1 MDATQTINFFN
12 LLFARIPISHFSYLM
27 IFSNGYGTTY
37 PFIISDETQREL
49 MAKKAIELSK
59 EGFDVWHAVNPV
71 CIEPTSNKRGDET
84 TVSHQTAIVVDIDIY
99 SDAHKSDNLA
109 QSFEEAKSFLPFTPS
124 IIINSGYGLHAYY
137 IWAEPLAI
145 TDQNREE
152 IKRRNNLLIEVVR
165 QKANGKKIDGVGDL
179 PRILRTPG
187 TFNYKLGKENAPLCH
202 IVEQND
208 IRFSPAEIDEKLNT
222 LYVEKKSEPKAT
234 SNLDFVDDNPDLKRF
249 RIEHMLE
256 HINVVD
262 GEYEKWL
269 SVGMALK
276 NEGFE
281 CSLWEQWSRSQP
293 KFKEGECE
301 SKWNGFN
308 RPGYGIGTLF
318 QYATEGNYDEKE
330 TRQEWKEL
338 QHCKFNTDRLQSARK
353 SNNKTDAEPIG
364 VSDSTSPK
372 AKRQE
377 RADSMDDLMTTREVA
392 DFIGVSLSTV
402 KNWRSRKL
410 FGCYFFP
417 ADEKHGDTL
426 YYKRERV
433 EQLKAVYQ
441 FGILQNMY
449 KLAKRNPEA
458 TPPDDFQKS
467 DSSGDINGF
476 GEELSF
482 RHAGFY
488 KADEVADIFN
498 VDVRTVERWAKSGIL
513 KEDMLGH
520 NGDLYFGI
528 DNVLN
533 FTPPSKKDSLKAQ
546 LRENAKAQAD
556 FDGQKK
562 SALETLH
569 NIKTFDSKTVFA
581 DEVVTAGAFAFLFD
595 RQAYSNFKRELKL
608 YGDKHPTE
616 KAAVNDWVNV
626 VKGKAE
632 EISSRQSELKTR
644 HNQIQAQI
652 NSLSFITDN
661 DLEDSFVFPEGY
673 SVSAQNGIVKV
684 DGEKIITVCRRPIII
699 AGKTFSVEEKTYKVI
714 LSYMNSSGKWKTLPA
729 TSAAVIANKSKIIDL
744 AELGLPVTS
753 SNATHLVDFL
763 DAFNAQNEKIC
774 NMTYTVPRC
783 GWYRFNDTDF
793 FIDPRRECIMTDD
806 DKKVNV
812 RVDSQSQFA
821 NSLKQRGSIKVWKRA
836 YELAK
841 KSPVARIILAASIA
855 SILLKILGERNF
867 LLYIHAPT
875 RAGKTTALYLGA
887 SAIGNDKMIRSF
899 DATKNGLA
907 GAAADVNDYAFLVD
921 EKQVADNRLKEAFD
935 NLVYAL
941 ANGLGRTKLNKDS
954 TLRKLADWRTIVIMT
969 GETQLLADNVTGGA
983 NTRLLSIAAPKEILS
998 PDDCKTIRDIIKDH
1012 HGLAFPLVID
1022 KILELGKEKLC
1033 AIYEDIVE
1041 TFVKANPN
1049 LLNEYCRYMAVIV
1062 LADALLCT
1070 ALANDESKDTQ
1081 ENFALLLDDAKLC
1094 AKEIFKLIPTT
1105 TEISDTARE
1114 RDFVLGFIAQN
1125 QNRFIGGSVA
1135 LEKILTVCGQFTDEY
1150 IYITVAALKK
1160 ACDEEGFDYR
1170 KLATD
1175 LVAAGFFVPS
1185 NKVEKGYKT
1194 QQAFVQKKIGKANT
1208 RCYRIRTVDVQ

>member
-84 TVSHQTAIVVDIDIY
+84 TVSHQTAIVVDIDIC

-293 KFKEGECE
+293 EFKEGECE

-330 TRQEWKEL
+330 TQREFYQRQ
-338 QHCKFNTDRLQSARK
+338 S
-353 SNNKTDAEPIG
+353 
-364 VSDSTSPK
+364 
-372 AKRQE
+372 
-377 RADSMDDLMTTREVA
+377 
-392 DFIGVSLSTV
+392 
-402 KNWRSRKL
+402 
-410 FGCYFFP
+410 Y
-417 ADEKHGDTL
+417 
-426 YYKRERV
+426 
-433 EQLKAVYQ
+433 
-441 FGILQNMY
+441 
-449 KLAKRNPEA
+449 
-458 TPPDDFQKS
+458 
-467 DSSGDINGF
+467 
-476 GEELSF
+476 
-482 RHAGFY
+482 
-488 KADEVADIFN
+488 
-498 VDVRTVERWAKSGIL
+498 
-513 KEDMLGH
+513 
-520 NGDLYFGI
+520 
-528 DNVLN
+528 
-533 FTPPSKKDSLKAQ
+533 SKKNTPTTLDKLKAQ
-546 LRENAKAQAD
+546 LRENAKAQAN

-562 SALETLH
+562 AALETLH
-569 NIKTFDSKTVFA
+569 NIETFDSKTVFS
-581 DEVVTAGAFAFLFD
+581 DEVITAGAFAFLFD

-806 DKKVNV
+806 DKKVYV

-1135 LEKILTVCGQFTDEY
+1135 LEKILMVCGQFTDEY

>member
-1 MDATQTINFFN
+1 MKYDDYMNTEELAKFIGVSKQTVIKWRQKGWLMPDVIGHGKNRRSGVYYYSKEHVLQLASVFVKKNDGNRKATTKVTKTVTKTVTETTQNSNRTVTELQITDGNQNCIAEATKIFN
-12 LLFARIPISHFSYLM
+12 LLFGRVTTSHFSYLM

-84 TVSHQTAIVVDIDIY
+84 TVSHQTAIVVDIDIC

-293 KFKEGECE
+293 EFKEGECE

-330 TRQEWKEL
+330 TQREFYQRQ
-338 QHCKFNTDRLQSARK
+338 S
-353 SNNKTDAEPIG
+353 
-364 VSDSTSPK
+364 
-372 AKRQE
+372 
-377 RADSMDDLMTTREVA
+377 
-392 DFIGVSLSTV
+392 
-402 KNWRSRKL
+402 
-410 FGCYFFP
+410 Y
-417 ADEKHGDTL
+417 
-426 YYKRERV
+426 
-433 EQLKAVYQ
+433 
-441 FGILQNMY
+441 
-449 KLAKRNPEA
+449 
-458 TPPDDFQKS
+458 
-467 DSSGDINGF
+467 
-476 GEELSF
+476 
-482 RHAGFY
+482 
-488 KADEVADIFN
+488 
-498 VDVRTVERWAKSGIL
+498 
-513 KEDMLGH
+513 
-520 NGDLYFGI
+520 
-528 DNVLN
+528 
-533 FTPPSKKDSLKAQ
+533 SKKNTPTTLDKLKAQ
-546 LRENAKAQAD
+546 LRENAKAQAN

-562 SALETLH
+562 AALETLH
-569 NIKTFDSKTVFA
+569 NIETFDSKTVFS
-581 DEVVTAGAFAFLFD
+581 DEVITAGAFAFLFD

-729 TSAAVIANKSKIIDL
+729 TSATVIANKSKIIDL

-941 ANGLGRTKLNKDS
+941 ANGIGRTKLNKDS

>member
-1 MDATQTINFFN
+1 MHDDSNYMTTAETAAFLKVSQSTVKKWYKKGWLLPDVIGHDKRGRGRAFYYSRERILQLASVYQKNLSRHTSDTDIKQPPIQEVTNQADTDNSNRTVTTLQITDGNQNCIAEATKIFN
-12 LLFARIPISHFSYLM
+12 LLFGRVTTSHFSYLM

-84 TVSHQTAIVVDIDIY
+84 TVSHQTAIVVDIDIC

-293 KFKEGECE
+293 EFKEGECE

-330 TRQEWKEL
+330 TQREFYQRQ
-338 QHCKFNTDRLQSARK
+338 S
-353 SNNKTDAEPIG
+353 
-364 VSDSTSPK
+364 
-372 AKRQE
+372 
-377 RADSMDDLMTTREVA
+377 
-392 DFIGVSLSTV
+392 
-402 KNWRSRKL
+402 
-410 FGCYFFP
+410 Y
-417 ADEKHGDTL
+417 
-426 YYKRERV
+426 
-433 EQLKAVYQ
+433 
-441 FGILQNMY
+441 
-449 KLAKRNPEA
+449 
-458 TPPDDFQKS
+458 
-467 DSSGDINGF
+467 
-476 GEELSF
+476 
-482 RHAGFY
+482 
-488 KADEVADIFN
+488 
-498 VDVRTVERWAKSGIL
+498 
-513 KEDMLGH
+513 
-520 NGDLYFGI
+520 
-528 DNVLN
+528 
-533 FTPPSKKDSLKAQ
+533 SKKNTPTTLDKLKAQ
-546 LRENAKAQAD
+546 LRENAKAQAN

-562 SALETLH
+562 AALETLH
-569 NIKTFDSKTVFA
+569 NIKTFDSKTVFS
-581 DEVVTAGAFAFLFD
+581 DEVITAGAFAFLFD

-699 AGKTFSVEEKTYKVI
+699 TGKTFSVEEKTYKVI

-729 TSAAVIANKSKIIDL
+729 VSAAVIANKNKLIDL
-744 AELGLPVTS
+744 ADYGLPVTS
-753 SNATHLVDFL
+753 SNATALVDYF

-783 GWYRFNDTDF
+783 GWHRFNDTDF
-793 FIDPRRECIMTDD
+793 FIDPRRECITTDD

-1081 ENFALLLDDAKLC
+1081 DFALLLDDAKLC

-1170 KLATD
+1170 KLAAD

>member
-1 MDATQTINFFN
+1 MNITQTINFFN
-12 LLFARIPISHFSYLM
+12 LLFGKISVSHFSYLM

-37 PFIISDETQREL
+37 PFAISDEKQREY
-49 MAKKAIELSK
+49 MAHKAIELSNK
-59 EGFDVWHAVNPV
+59 GFDVWHAVNPV
-71 CIEPTSNKRGDET
+71 YIEPTGNKRGDET
-84 TVSHQTAIVVDIDIY
+84 TVSYQTAIVVDIDIC

-124 IIINSGYGLHAYY
+124 IIINSGFGLHAYY

-152 IKRRNNLLIEVVR
+152 IKRRNNLLIDIVR

-187 TFNYKLGKENAPLCH
+187 TFNYKLGKDNPPLCH

-208 IRFSPAEIDEKLNT
+208 VRFSPAEIDEKLNA
-222 LYVEKKSEPKAT
+222 LYVEKTSELKST
-234 SNLDFVDDNPDLKRF
+234 SNHGFDFVDDNPDLKRF
-249 RIEHMLE
+249 RIERMLD

-293 KFKEGECE
+293 EFKESECE
-301 SKWNGFN
+301 SKWQGFN
-308 RPGYGIGTLF
+308 RTGYGIGTLF

-330 TRQEWKEL
+330 TQREFYQRQ
-338 QHCKFNTDRLQSARK
+338 S
-353 SNNKTDAEPIG
+353 
-364 VSDSTSPK
+364 
-372 AKRQE
+372 
-377 RADSMDDLMTTREVA
+377 
-392 DFIGVSLSTV
+392 
-402 KNWRSRKL
+402 
-410 FGCYFFP
+410 Y
-417 ADEKHGDTL
+417 
-426 YYKRERV
+426 
-433 EQLKAVYQ
+433 
-441 FGILQNMY
+441 
-449 KLAKRNPEA
+449 
-458 TPPDDFQKS
+458 
-467 DSSGDINGF
+467 
-476 GEELSF
+476 
-482 RHAGFY
+482 
-488 KADEVADIFN
+488 
-498 VDVRTVERWAKSGIL
+498 
-513 KEDMLGH
+513 
-520 NGDLYFGI
+520 
-528 DNVLN
+528 
-533 FTPPSKKDSLKAQ
+533 SKKNTSTTLDKLKAQ
-546 LRENAKAQAD
+546 LRENAKAQAN

-562 SALETLH
+562 AALKTLC
-569 NIKTFDSKTVFA
+569 NIETFDSKTVFS
-581 DEVVTAGAFAFLFD
+581 DEVITAGAFAYLFD

-616 KAAVNDWVNV
+616 KTAVNDWVAV
-626 VKGKAE
+626 VKDKAE

-652 NSLSFITDN
+652 NSLSFIAEN
-661 DLEDSFVFPEGY
+661 DLEDSFVFPEEY
-673 SVSAQNGIVKV
+673 SVSAQSGIVKV

-729 TSAAVIANKSKIIDL
+729 TSAAVIANKNKIIDL

-753 SNATHLVDFL
+753 SNATHLVDYL
-763 DAFNAQNEKIC
+763 DAFNATNENIC

-783 GWYRFNDTDF
+783 GWYNFDDKDCF
-793 FIDPRRECIMTDD
+793 VDPRRDCTTTDD
-806 DKKVNV
+806 DKKVSV
-812 RVDSQSQFA
+812 KVDSLSQFA
-821 NSLKQRGSIKVWKRA
+821 SSLKQRGSLKAWKRA
-836 YELAK
+836 HELAK
-841 KSPVARIILAASIA
+841 KSPVARTMLAASVA
-855 SILLKILGERNF
+855 PILLKVLGERNF
-867 LLYIHAPT
+867 LMYVHAPT

-887 SAIGNDKMIRSF
+887 SAVGNDTMIRSF

-907 GAAADVNDYAFLVD
+907 GAAADVNDFAFLVD

-954 TLRKLADWRTIVIMT
+954 TLRKLQDWRTIAIMT

-998 PDDCKTIRDIIKDH
+998 PEDCKTIRAIIKDN

-1033 AIYEDIVE
+1033 TIYEDIVE

-1062 LADALLCT
+1062 LADALLCA
-1070 ALANDESKDTQ
+1070 ALADADNHDTQ
-1081 ENFALLLDDAKLC
+1081 ADLSLFLDDAKLC

-1105 TEISDTARE
+1105 SEISDTDRE
-1114 RDFVLGFIAQN
+1114 RDFVLSFIAQN
-1125 QNRFIGGSVA
+1125 QNRLIGGNVP
-1135 LEKILTVCGQFTDEY
+1135 LERILAVCGQFTDEY

-1170 KLATD
+1170 KLAAD

-1208 RCYRIRTVDVQ
+1208 RCYRIRTEDVQ

>member
-1 MDATQTINFFN
+1 MDMTEKEQQIHQAITFFN
-12 LLFARIPISHFSYLM
+12 LLFGKIKAEIFSYLM
-27 IFSNGYGTTY
+27 TFTEGYGVTY
-37 PFIISDETQREL
+37 SFAINDKTNRIN
-49 MAKKAIELSK
+49 MAKKAIELSAL
-59 EGFDVWHAVNPV
+59 GNNVWHAVNPV
-71 CIEPTSNKRGDET
+71 NVKPTGGKRGDEK
-84 TVSHQTAIVVDIDIY
+84 TVSFQTAVVIDIDIC

-109 QSFEEAKSFLPFTPS
+109 QSFDEAKSFLPFPPS

-137 IWAEPLAI
+137 IWEEPIAI
-145 TDQNREE
+145 TDANREK
-152 IKRRNNLLIEVVR
+152 IKRRNNLFIEVVR
-165 QKANGKKIDGVGDL
+165 QRAHGKKIDGVGDL
-179 PRILRTPG
+179 PRILRTPY
-187 TFNYKLGKENAPLCH
+187 TRNYKLGKENAPLCQ
-202 IVEQND
+202 IVEIND
-208 IRFSPAEIDEKLNT
+208 IRFLPDDMDERLNA
-222 LYVEKKSEPKAT
+222 LYVEKPSESKSTHSADFSF
-234 SNLDFVDDNPDLKRF
+234 SNDDSDLKRF
-249 RIEHMLE
+249 RIERMLD

-276 NEGFE
+276 NEGFD
-281 CSLWEQWSRSQP
+281 CSLWEQWSRTQP
-293 KFKEGECE
+293 DFKEGECE
-301 SKWNGFN
+301 SKWSGFN
-308 RPGYGIGTLF
+308 RSGYGIGTLY
-318 QYATEGNYDEKE
+318 QYAIEGSYDEKE
-330 TRQEWKEL
+330 TQREFFQ
-338 QHCKFNTDRLQSARK
+338 LQSNPSSK
-353 SNNKTDAEPIG
+353 QNS
-364 VSDSTSPK
+364 STTL
-372 AKRQE
+372 
-377 RADSMDDLMTTREVA
+377 D
-392 DFIGVSLSTV
+392 
-402 KNWRSRKL
+402 KL
-410 FGCYFFP
+410 
-417 ADEKHGDTL
+417 K
-426 YYKRERV
+426 V
-433 EQLKAVYQ
+433 
-441 FGILQNMY
+441 
-449 KLAKRNPEA
+449 
-458 TPPDDFQKS
+458 
-467 DSSGDINGF
+467 
-476 GEELSF
+476 
-482 RHAGFY
+482 
-488 KADEVADIFN
+488 
-498 VDVRTVERWAKSGIL
+498 
-513 KEDMLGH
+513 
-520 NGDLYFGI
+520 
-528 DNVLN
+528 
-533 FTPPSKKDSLKAQ
+533 Q
-546 LRENAKAQAD
+546 LRENAKAQTN
-556 FDGQKK
+556 FDAQKK
-562 SALETLH
+562 AALQLLCNLE
-569 NIKTFDSKTVFA
+569 TFDSKTVFS
-581 DEVVTAGAFAFLFD
+581 DEVLTAGAFAYLFD

-608 YGDKHPTE
+608 YGDNHKTE
-616 KAAVNDWVNV
+616 KATVNDWIAA
-626 VKGKAE
+626 VKDKAN
-632 EISSRQSELKTR
+632 EISSQQSEIKTR
-644 HNQIQAQI
+644 KNQIQAQI
-652 NSLSFITDN
+652 HSLSFIAEN
-661 DLEDSFVFPEGY
+661 EFENSFVFPEGY
-673 SVSAQNGIVKV
+673 SVSAQGGIVKV
-684 DGEKIITVCRRPIII
+684 DGEKIITVCRRPIVIT
-699 AGKTFSVEEKTYKVI
+699 GKTFSVEDKTYKVI

-729 TSAAVIANKSKIIDL
+729 TSAAIIANKNKIIDL

>member
-1 MDATQTINFFN
+1 MDITQTINFFN
-12 LLFARIPISHFSYLM
+12 LLFGRIPISHFSYLM

-49 MAKKAIELSK
+49 MAKKAIELSS
-59 EGFDVWHAVNPV
+59 EGFDVWHAVNSV
-71 CIEPTSNKRGDET
+71 SVKPTASKRGDET
-84 TVSHQTAIVVDIDIY
+84 TVSYQTAIVVDIDIC
-99 SDAHKSDNLA
+99 SDAHKSNNLA

-124 IIINSGYGLHAYY
+124 LIIHSGYGLHAYY
-137 IWAEPLAI
+137 IFNTPIEI
-145 TDQNREE
+145 TDSNREE
-152 IKRRNNLLIEVVR
+152 IKRRNNLLIEVIR
-165 QKANGKKIDGVGDL
+165 LKANGKKIDGVGDL

-208 IRFSPAEIDEKLNT
+208 IRFSPAEIDEKLNV
-222 LYVEKKSEPKAT
+222 LYVENTPETKST
-234 SNLDFVDDNPDLKRF
+234 SNQDFDFIDDNPDLKRF
-249 RIEHMLE
+249 RIERMLE

-281 CSLWEQWSRSQP
+281 CSLWEQWSRTQP
-293 KFKEGECE
+293 DFKEGECE

-308 RPGYGIGTLF
+308 RNGYGIGTIF
-318 QYATEGNYDEKE
+318 KYATEGNYDEKE
-330 TRQEWKEL
+330 TQREFYQRQ
-338 QHCKFNTDRLQSARK
+338 S
-353 SNNKTDAEPIG
+353 
-364 VSDSTSPK
+364 
-372 AKRQE
+372 
-377 RADSMDDLMTTREVA
+377 
-392 DFIGVSLSTV
+392 
-402 KNWRSRKL
+402 
-410 FGCYFFP
+410 Y
-417 ADEKHGDTL
+417 
-426 YYKRERV
+426 
-433 EQLKAVYQ
+433 
-441 FGILQNMY
+441 
-449 KLAKRNPEA
+449 
-458 TPPDDFQKS
+458 
-467 DSSGDINGF
+467 
-476 GEELSF
+476 
-482 RHAGFY
+482 
-488 KADEVADIFN
+488 
-498 VDVRTVERWAKSGIL
+498 
-513 KEDMLGH
+513 
-520 NGDLYFGI
+520 
-528 DNVLN
+528 
-533 FTPPSKKDSLKAQ
+533 SKKNTPKKNTPTTLDKLKAQ

-556 FDGQKK
+556 FDREKK
-562 SALETLH
+562 EALEILG
-569 NIKTFDSKTVFA
+569 NIKNFDSKNVFS
-581 DEVVTAGAFAFLFD
+581 DEIITAGAFAYLFD

-626 VKGKAE
+626 VKDKAE
-632 EISSRQSELKTR
+632 EIKSRQSELKTR

-652 NSLSFITDN
+652 NSLSFIADN
-661 DLEDSFVFPEGY
+661 DFENSFVFPEGY
-673 SVSAQNGIVKV
+673 SVSAQSGIVKI

-714 LSYMNSSGKWKTLPA
+714 LSYLNSSGKWKILPA
-729 TSAAVIANKSKIIDL
+729 TSAAVIANKNKIIDL

-763 DAFNAQNEKIC
+763 DAFNATNENIC

-783 GWYRFNDTDF
+783 GWYRFNDTEH
-793 FIDPRRECIMTDD
+793 FIDPRRECITTDD

-812 RVDSQSQFA
+812 KVDSQSQFA
-821 NSLKQRGSIKVWKRA
+821 ISLKQRGSIKAWKRA
-836 YELAK
+836 HELAK
-841 KSPVARIILAASIA
+841 KSPVARTMLAASVA
-855 SILLKILGERNF
+855 PILLKVLGERNF
-867 LLYIHAPT
+867 LMYVHAPT

-887 SAIGNDKMIRSF
+887 SAVGNDTMIRSF

-907 GAAADVNDYAFLVD
+907 GAAADVNDYVFLVD

-998 PDDCKTIRDIIKDH
+998 PEDCKTIRAIIKDH

-1022 KILELGKEKLC
+1022 KIIGLGKEKLC
-1033 AIYEDIVE
+1033 TIYENIVE

-1062 LADALLCT
+1062 LADALLCA
-1070 ALANDESKDTQ
+1070 ALANVDNHDTQ
-1081 ENFALLLDDAKLC
+1081 ADLSLFLDDAKLC

-1105 TEISDTARE
+1105 TEISDTERE

-1125 QNRFIGGSVA
+1125 QNRLIGGNVP
-1135 LEKILTVCGQFTDEY
+1135 LERILAVCGQFTDEY

-1170 KLATD
+1170 KLAAD
-1175 LVAAGFFVPS
+1175 LVAVGFFVPS

-1208 RCYRIRTVDVQ
+1208 RCYRIKTVDAQ

>member
-293 KFKEGECE
+293 EFKEGECE

-330 TRQEWKEL
+330 TQREFYQRQ
-338 QHCKFNTDRLQSARK
+338 S
-353 SNNKTDAEPIG
+353 
-364 VSDSTSPK
+364 
-372 AKRQE
+372 
-377 RADSMDDLMTTREVA
+377 
-392 DFIGVSLSTV
+392 
-402 KNWRSRKL
+402 
-410 FGCYFFP
+410 Y
-417 ADEKHGDTL
+417 
-426 YYKRERV
+426 
-433 EQLKAVYQ
+433 
-441 FGILQNMY
+441 
-449 KLAKRNPEA
+449 
-458 TPPDDFQKS
+458 
-467 DSSGDINGF
+467 
-476 GEELSF
+476 
-482 RHAGFY
+482 
-488 KADEVADIFN
+488 
-498 VDVRTVERWAKSGIL
+498 
-513 KEDMLGH
+513 
-520 NGDLYFGI
+520 
-528 DNVLN
+528 
-533 FTPPSKKDSLKAQ
+533 SKKNTPTTLDKLKAQ
-546 LRENAKAQAD
+546 LRENAKAQAN

-562 SALETLH
+562 AALETLH
-569 NIKTFDSKTVFA
+569 NIETFDSKTVFS
-581 DEVVTAGAFAFLFD
+581 DEVITAGAFAFLFD

-1062 LADALLCT
+1062 LADALLCA

>member
-84 TVSHQTAIVVDIDIY
+84 TVSHQTAIVVDIDIC

-293 KFKEGECE
+293 EFKEGECE

-330 TRQEWKEL
+330 TQREFYQRQ
-338 QHCKFNTDRLQSARK
+338 S
-353 SNNKTDAEPIG
+353 
-364 VSDSTSPK
+364 
-372 AKRQE
+372 
-377 RADSMDDLMTTREVA
+377 
-392 DFIGVSLSTV
+392 
-402 KNWRSRKL
+402 
-410 FGCYFFP
+410 Y
-417 ADEKHGDTL
+417 
-426 YYKRERV
+426 
-433 EQLKAVYQ
+433 
-441 FGILQNMY
+441 
-449 KLAKRNPEA
+449 
-458 TPPDDFQKS
+458 
-467 DSSGDINGF
+467 
-476 GEELSF
+476 
-482 RHAGFY
+482 
-488 KADEVADIFN
+488 
-498 VDVRTVERWAKSGIL
+498 
-513 KEDMLGH
+513 
-520 NGDLYFGI
+520 
-528 DNVLN
+528 
-533 FTPPSKKDSLKAQ
+533 SKKNTPTTLDKLKAQ
-546 LRENAKAQAD
+546 LRENAKAQAN

-562 SALETLH
+562 AALETLH
-569 NIKTFDSKTVFA
+569 NIETFDSKTVFS
-581 DEVVTAGAFAFLFD
+581 DEVITAGAFAFLFD

-783 GWYRFNDTDF
+783 GWYRFNNTDF

-1012 HGLAFPLVID
+1012 HGLAFPLIID

>member
-12 LLFARIPISHFSYLM
+12 LLFARIPISHVSYLM

-84 TVSHQTAIVVDIDIY
+84 TVSHQTAIVVDIDIC

-293 KFKEGECE
+293 EFKEGECE

-330 TRQEWKEL
+330 TQREFYQRQ
-338 QHCKFNTDRLQSARK
+338 S
-353 SNNKTDAEPIG
+353 
-364 VSDSTSPK
+364 
-372 AKRQE
+372 
-377 RADSMDDLMTTREVA
+377 
-392 DFIGVSLSTV
+392 
-402 KNWRSRKL
+402 
-410 FGCYFFP
+410 Y
-417 ADEKHGDTL
+417 
-426 YYKRERV
+426 
-433 EQLKAVYQ
+433 
-441 FGILQNMY
+441 
-449 KLAKRNPEA
+449 
-458 TPPDDFQKS
+458 
-467 DSSGDINGF
+467 
-476 GEELSF
+476 
-482 RHAGFY
+482 
-488 KADEVADIFN
+488 
-498 VDVRTVERWAKSGIL
+498 
-513 KEDMLGH
+513 
-520 NGDLYFGI
+520 
-528 DNVLN
+528 
-533 FTPPSKKDSLKAQ
+533 SKKNTPTTLDKLKAQ
-546 LRENAKAQAD
+546 LRENAKAQAN

-562 SALETLH
+562 AALETLH
-569 NIKTFDSKTVFA
+569 NIETFDSKTVFS
-581 DEVVTAGAFAFLFD
+581 DEVITAGAFAFLFD

-1012 HGLAFPLVID
+1012 HGLAFPLIID

>member
-293 KFKEGECE
+293 EFKEGECE

-330 TRQEWKEL
+330 TQREFYQRQ
-338 QHCKFNTDRLQSARK
+338 S
-353 SNNKTDAEPIG
+353 
-364 VSDSTSPK
+364 
-372 AKRQE
+372 
-377 RADSMDDLMTTREVA
+377 
-392 DFIGVSLSTV
+392 
-402 KNWRSRKL
+402 
-410 FGCYFFP
+410 Y
-417 ADEKHGDTL
+417 
-426 YYKRERV
+426 
-433 EQLKAVYQ
+433 
-441 FGILQNMY
+441 
-449 KLAKRNPEA
+449 
-458 TPPDDFQKS
+458 
-467 DSSGDINGF
+467 
-476 GEELSF
+476 
-482 RHAGFY
+482 
-488 KADEVADIFN
+488 
-498 VDVRTVERWAKSGIL
+498 
-513 KEDMLGH
+513 
-520 NGDLYFGI
+520 
-528 DNVLN
+528 
-533 FTPPSKKDSLKAQ
+533 SKKNTPTTLDKLKAQ
-546 LRENAKAQAD
+546 LRENAKAQAN

-562 SALETLH
+562 AALETLH
-569 NIKTFDSKTVFA
+569 NIETFDSKTVFS
-581 DEVVTAGAFAFLFD
+581 DEVITAGAFAFLFD

>member
-1 MDATQTINFFN
+1 MSEKIINDKKQRQIEEALEFFD
-12 LLFARIPISHFSYLM
+12 LLYENFKAPHFSYLM
-27 IFSNGYGTTY
+27 IFSNGYGNTY
-37 PFIISDETQREL
+37 PFAVADENQREY
-49 MAKKAIELSK
+49 MARKAIELSK

-71 CIEPTSNKRGDET
+71 CIEPTGNKRGDET
-84 TVSHQTAIVVDIDIY
+84 TVSYQTAIVVDIDIC

-293 KFKEGECE
+293 EFKEGECE

-330 TRQEWKEL
+330 TQREFYQRQ
-338 QHCKFNTDRLQSARK
+338 S
-353 SNNKTDAEPIG
+353 
-364 VSDSTSPK
+364 
-372 AKRQE
+372 
-377 RADSMDDLMTTREVA
+377 
-392 DFIGVSLSTV
+392 
-402 KNWRSRKL
+402 
-410 FGCYFFP
+410 Y
-417 ADEKHGDTL
+417 
-426 YYKRERV
+426 
-433 EQLKAVYQ
+433 
-441 FGILQNMY
+441 
-449 KLAKRNPEA
+449 
-458 TPPDDFQKS
+458 
-467 DSSGDINGF
+467 
-476 GEELSF
+476 
-482 RHAGFY
+482 
-488 KADEVADIFN
+488 
-498 VDVRTVERWAKSGIL
+498 
-513 KEDMLGH
+513 
-520 NGDLYFGI
+520 
-528 DNVLN
+528 
-533 FTPPSKKDSLKAQ
+533 SKKNTPTTLDKLKAQ
-546 LRENAKAQAD
+546 LRENAKAQAN

-562 SALETLH
+562 AALETLH
-569 NIKTFDSKTVFA
+569 NIETFDSKTVFS
-581 DEVVTAGAFAFLFD
+581 DEVITAGAFAFLFD

-1012 HGLAFPLVID
+1012 HGLAFPLIID

>member
-1 MDATQTINFFN
+1 MHDDSNYMTTAETAAFLKVSQSTVKKWYKKGWLLPDVIGHDKRGRGRAFYYSRERILQLASVYQKNLSRHTSDTDIKQPPIQEVTNQADTDNSNRTVTTLQITDGNQNRIAEATEFFN
-12 LLFARIPISHFSYLM
+12 LLFGRVTTSHFSYLM

-84 TVSHQTAIVVDIDIY
+84 TVSHQTAIVVDIDIC

-293 KFKEGECE
+293 EFKEGECE

-330 TRQEWKEL
+330 TQREFYQRQ
-338 QHCKFNTDRLQSARK
+338 S
-353 SNNKTDAEPIG
+353 
-364 VSDSTSPK
+364 
-372 AKRQE
+372 
-377 RADSMDDLMTTREVA
+377 
-392 DFIGVSLSTV
+392 
-402 KNWRSRKL
+402 
-410 FGCYFFP
+410 Y
-417 ADEKHGDTL
+417 
-426 YYKRERV
+426 
-433 EQLKAVYQ
+433 
-441 FGILQNMY
+441 
-449 KLAKRNPEA
+449 
-458 TPPDDFQKS
+458 
-467 DSSGDINGF
+467 
-476 GEELSF
+476 
-482 RHAGFY
+482 
-488 KADEVADIFN
+488 
-498 VDVRTVERWAKSGIL
+498 
-513 KEDMLGH
+513 
-520 NGDLYFGI
+520 
-528 DNVLN
+528 
-533 FTPPSKKDSLKAQ
+533 SKKNTPTTLDKLKAQ
-546 LRENAKAQAD
+546 LRENAKAQAN

-562 SALETLH
+562 AALETLH
-569 NIKTFDSKTVFA
+569 NIKTFDSKTVFS
-581 DEVVTAGAFAFLFD
+581 DEVITAGAFAFLFD

-699 AGKTFSVEEKTYKVI
+699 TGKTFSVEEKTYKVI

-729 TSAAVIANKSKIIDL
+729 VSAAVIANKNKLIDL
-744 AELGLPVTS
+744 ADYGLPVTS
-753 SNATHLVDFL
+753 SNATALVDYF

-783 GWYRFNDTDF
+783 GWHRFNDTDF
-793 FIDPRRECIMTDD
+793 FIDPRRECITTDD

-1170 KLATD
+1170 KLAAD

>member
-293 KFKEGECE
+293 EFKEGECE

-330 TRQEWKEL
+330 TQREFYQRQ
-338 QHCKFNTDRLQSARK
+338 S
-353 SNNKTDAEPIG
+353 
-364 VSDSTSPK
+364 
-372 AKRQE
+372 
-377 RADSMDDLMTTREVA
+377 
-392 DFIGVSLSTV
+392 
-402 KNWRSRKL
+402 
-410 FGCYFFP
+410 Y
-417 ADEKHGDTL
+417 
-426 YYKRERV
+426 
-433 EQLKAVYQ
+433 
-441 FGILQNMY
+441 
-449 KLAKRNPEA
+449 
-458 TPPDDFQKS
+458 
-467 DSSGDINGF
+467 
-476 GEELSF
+476 
-482 RHAGFY
+482 
-488 KADEVADIFN
+488 
-498 VDVRTVERWAKSGIL
+498 
-513 KEDMLGH
+513 
-520 NGDLYFGI
+520 
-528 DNVLN
+528 
-533 FTPPSKKDSLKAQ
+533 SKKNTPTTLDKLKAQ
-546 LRENAKAQAD
+546 LRENAKAQAN

-562 SALETLH
+562 AALETLH
-569 NIKTFDSKTVFA
+569 NIETFDSKTVFS
-581 DEVVTAGAFAFLFD
+581 DEVITAGAFAFLFD

-644 HNQIQAQI
+644 YNQIQAQI

>member
-84 TVSHQTAIVVDIDIY
+84 TVSHQTAIVVDIDIC

-293 KFKEGECE
+293 EFKEGECE

-330 TRQEWKEL
+330 TQREFYQRQ
-338 QHCKFNTDRLQSARK
+338 S
-353 SNNKTDAEPIG
+353 
-364 VSDSTSPK
+364 
-372 AKRQE
+372 
-377 RADSMDDLMTTREVA
+377 
-392 DFIGVSLSTV
+392 
-402 KNWRSRKL
+402 
-410 FGCYFFP
+410 Y
-417 ADEKHGDTL
+417 
-426 YYKRERV
+426 
-433 EQLKAVYQ
+433 
-441 FGILQNMY
+441 
-449 KLAKRNPEA
+449 
-458 TPPDDFQKS
+458 
-467 DSSGDINGF
+467 
-476 GEELSF
+476 
-482 RHAGFY
+482 
-488 KADEVADIFN
+488 
-498 VDVRTVERWAKSGIL
+498 
-513 KEDMLGH
+513 
-520 NGDLYFGI
+520 
-528 DNVLN
+528 
-533 FTPPSKKDSLKAQ
+533 SKKNTPTTLDKLKAQ
-546 LRENAKAQAD
+546 LRENAKAQAN

-562 SALETLH
+562 AALETLH
-569 NIKTFDSKTVFA
+569 NIETFDSKTVFS
-581 DEVVTAGAFAFLFD
+581 DEVITAGAFAFLFD

-1135 LEKILTVCGQFTDEY
+1135 LEKILMVCGQFTDEY

>member
-84 TVSHQTAIVVDIDIY
+84 TVSHQTAIVVDIDIC

-187 TFNYKLGKENAPLCH
+187 TLNYKLGKENAPLCH

-293 KFKEGECE
+293 EFKEGECE

-330 TRQEWKEL
+330 TQREFYQRQ
-338 QHCKFNTDRLQSARK
+338 S
-353 SNNKTDAEPIG
+353 
-364 VSDSTSPK
+364 
-372 AKRQE
+372 
-377 RADSMDDLMTTREVA
+377 
-392 DFIGVSLSTV
+392 
-402 KNWRSRKL
+402 
-410 FGCYFFP
+410 Y
-417 ADEKHGDTL
+417 
-426 YYKRERV
+426 
-433 EQLKAVYQ
+433 
-441 FGILQNMY
+441 
-449 KLAKRNPEA
+449 
-458 TPPDDFQKS
+458 
-467 DSSGDINGF
+467 
-476 GEELSF
+476 
-482 RHAGFY
+482 
-488 KADEVADIFN
+488 
-498 VDVRTVERWAKSGIL
+498 
-513 KEDMLGH
+513 
-520 NGDLYFGI
+520 
-528 DNVLN
+528 
-533 FTPPSKKDSLKAQ
+533 SKKNTPTTLDKLKAQ
-546 LRENAKAQAD
+546 LRENAKAQAN

-562 SALETLH
+562 AALETLH
-569 NIKTFDSKTVFA
+569 NIETFDSKTVFS
-581 DEVVTAGAFAFLFD
+581 DEVITAGAFAFLFD

-1081 ENFALLLDDAKLC
+1081 EIFALLLDDAKLC

>member
-1 MDATQTINFFN
+1 MRFFKRISIIQHFASGVKGQKKFLEAIFMDEDKKSDEQIINTPLPPVTGRECSHPLPPAKGGKCDSDADNIVLPTFELPPYTKKDGIEFYSATQVAKILHVKRQTVLHWRKKGIFNEDFVKHGVYLYSGERVAQLKAVYHKDWTWGGYMPSPTTSEPLTPLNAPPPPVYDKQSRIDEAINFFN

-293 KFKEGECE
+293 EFKEGECE

-330 TRQEWKEL
+330 TQREFYQRQ
-338 QHCKFNTDRLQSARK
+338 S
-353 SNNKTDAEPIG
+353 
-364 VSDSTSPK
+364 
-372 AKRQE
+372 
-377 RADSMDDLMTTREVA
+377 
-392 DFIGVSLSTV
+392 
-402 KNWRSRKL
+402 
-410 FGCYFFP
+410 Y
-417 ADEKHGDTL
+417 
-426 YYKRERV
+426 
-433 EQLKAVYQ
+433 
-441 FGILQNMY
+441 
-449 KLAKRNPEA
+449 
-458 TPPDDFQKS
+458 
-467 DSSGDINGF
+467 
-476 GEELSF
+476 
-482 RHAGFY
+482 
-488 KADEVADIFN
+488 
-498 VDVRTVERWAKSGIL
+498 
-513 KEDMLGH
+513 
-520 NGDLYFGI
+520 
-528 DNVLN
+528 
-533 FTPPSKKDSLKAQ
+533 SKKNTPTTLDKLKAQ
-546 LRENAKAQAD
+546 LRENAKAQAN

-562 SALETLH
+562 AALETLH
-569 NIKTFDSKTVFA
+569 NIETFDSKTVFS
-581 DEVVTAGAFAFLFD
+581 DEVITAGAFAFLFD

-644 HNQIQAQI
+644 HNEIQAQI

-661 DLEDSFVFPEGY
+661 DLEDSFAFPEGY

>member
-84 TVSHQTAIVVDIDIY
+84 TVSHQTAIVVDIDIC

-293 KFKEGECE
+293 EFKEGECE

-330 TRQEWKEL
+330 TQREFYQRQ
-338 QHCKFNTDRLQSARK
+338 S
-353 SNNKTDAEPIG
+353 
-364 VSDSTSPK
+364 
-372 AKRQE
+372 
-377 RADSMDDLMTTREVA
+377 
-392 DFIGVSLSTV
+392 
-402 KNWRSRKL
+402 
-410 FGCYFFP
+410 Y
-417 ADEKHGDTL
+417 
-426 YYKRERV
+426 
-433 EQLKAVYQ
+433 
-441 FGILQNMY
+441 
-449 KLAKRNPEA
+449 
-458 TPPDDFQKS
+458 
-467 DSSGDINGF
+467 
-476 GEELSF
+476 
-482 RHAGFY
+482 
-488 KADEVADIFN
+488 
-498 VDVRTVERWAKSGIL
+498 
-513 KEDMLGH
+513 
-520 NGDLYFGI
+520 
-528 DNVLN
+528 
-533 FTPPSKKDSLKAQ
+533 SKKNTPTTLDKLKAQ
-546 LRENAKAQAD
+546 LRENAKAQAN

-562 SALETLH
+562 AALETLH
-569 NIKTFDSKTVFA
+569 NIETFDSKTVFS
-581 DEVVTAGAFAFLFD
+581 DEVITAGAFAFLFD

>member
-1 MDATQTINFFN
+1 MDITQTINFFN
-12 LLFARIPISHFSYLM
+12 LLFGRISVSHFSYLM

-37 PFIISDETQREL
+37 PFAVADENQREY
-49 MAKKAIELSK
+49 MARKAIELSS

-84 TVSHQTAIVVDIDIY
+84 SVSYQTAIVVDIDIC

-109 QSFEEAKSFLPFTPS
+109 QSFDEAKSFLPFTPS
-124 IIINSGYGLHAYY
+124 IIINSGFGLHAYY

-187 TFNYKLGKENAPLCH
+187 TFNYKLGKDNAPLCH

-208 IRFSPAEIDEKLNT
+208 IRFSPTQIDEKLNA
-222 LYVEKKSEPKAT
+222 LYIEKKSEAKST
-234 SNLDFVDDNPDLKRF
+234 SNHDFDFVDDNPDLKHF
-249 RIEHMLE
+249 RIERMLD
-256 HINVVD
+256 HISVVD

-293 KFKEGECE
+293 EFKEGECE
-301 SKWNGFN
+301 SKWQGFN
-308 RPGYGIGTLF
+308 RTGYGIGTLY
-318 QYATEGNYDEKE
+318 QYAVEGNYDEKE
-330 TRQEWKEL
+330 TQRE
-338 QHCKFNTDRLQSARK
+338 FYQSQ
-353 SNNKTDAEPIG
+353 SY
-364 VSDSTSPK
+364 S
-372 AKRQE
+372 
-377 RADSMDDLMTTREVA
+377 
-392 DFIGVSLSTV
+392 
-402 KNWRSRKL
+402 
-410 FGCYFFP
+410 Y
-417 ADEKHGDTL
+417 
-426 YYKRERV
+426 
-433 EQLKAVYQ
+433 
-441 FGILQNMY
+441 
-449 KLAKRNPEA
+449 
-458 TPPDDFQKS
+458 
-467 DSSGDINGF
+467 
-476 GEELSF
+476 
-482 RHAGFY
+482 
-488 KADEVADIFN
+488 
-498 VDVRTVERWAKSGIL
+498 
-513 KEDMLGH
+513 
-520 NGDLYFGI
+520 
-528 DNVLN
+528 
-533 FTPPSKKDSLKAQ
+533 SKKNTSTTLDKLKAQ
-546 LRENAKAQAD
+546 LQENAKTQAN

-562 SALETLH
+562 AALKILC
-569 NIKTFDSKTVFA
+569 NIETFDSKTVFS
-581 DEVVTAGAFAFLFD
+581 DEVITAGAFAYLFD
-595 RQAYSNFKRELKL
+595 RQSYSNFKRELKL

-616 KAAVNDWVNV
+616 KAAVNDWLAEVRN
-626 VKGKAE
+626 KAE
-632 EISSRQSELKTR
+632 EIKSRQSELKTR
-644 HNQIQAQI
+644 HNKIQAQI
-652 NSLSFITDN
+652 NSLSFITEN
-661 DLEDSFVFPEGY
+661 NLEDSFVFPEGY
-673 SVSAQNGIVKV
+673 SVSAQSGIVKI

-729 TSAAVIANKSKIIDL
+729 TSAAVIANKNKIIDL

-753 SNATHLVDFL
+753 SNATHLVDYL
-763 DAFNAQNEKIC
+763 DAFNAENENLC

-783 GWYRFNDTDF
+783 GWYRFNDTEH
-793 FIDPRRECIMTDD
+793 FIDPRRECLTTDD

-812 RVDSQSQFA
+812 KVDSQSQFA
-821 NSLKQRGSIKVWKRA
+821 ISLKQRGSIKAWKRA
-836 YELAK
+836 HELAK
-841 KSPVARIILAASIA
+841 KSPVARTMLAASVA
-855 SILLKILGERNF
+855 PILLKILGERNF
-867 LLYIHAPT
+867 LMYVHAPT

-887 SAIGNDKMIRSF
+887 SAVGNDTMIRSF

-907 GAAADVNDYAFLVD
+907 GAAADVNDYVFLVD

-998 PDDCKTIRDIIKDH
+998 PEDCKTIRAIIKEN

-1022 KILELGKEKLC
+1022 KILELGKGKLC

-1041 TFVKANPN
+1041 TFVKENPN
-1049 LLNEYCRYMAVIV
+1049 LLNEYCRYMAVII
-1062 LADALLCT
+1062 LADALLCA
-1070 ALANDESKDTQ
+1070 ALANTDKNDTQ
-1081 ENFALLLDDAKLC
+1081 SDLSLFLNDAKLC

-1105 TEISDTARE
+1105 AEISDTDRE
-1114 RDFVLGFIAQN
+1114 KDFVLGFIAQN
-1125 QNRFIGGSVA
+1125 QNRLIGGNVP
-1135 LEKILTVCGQFTDEY
+1135 LERILAVCGQFTDEY

-1170 KLATD
+1170 KLAAD

-1208 RCYRIRTVDVQ
+1208 RCYRIRTENVQ

>member
-84 TVSHQTAIVVDIDIY
+84 TVSHQTAIVVDIDIC

-293 KFKEGECE
+293 EFKEGECE

-330 TRQEWKEL
+330 TQREFYQRQ
-338 QHCKFNTDRLQSARK
+338 S
-353 SNNKTDAEPIG
+353 
-364 VSDSTSPK
+364 
-372 AKRQE
+372 
-377 RADSMDDLMTTREVA
+377 
-392 DFIGVSLSTV
+392 
-402 KNWRSRKL
+402 
-410 FGCYFFP
+410 Y
-417 ADEKHGDTL
+417 
-426 YYKRERV
+426 
-433 EQLKAVYQ
+433 
-441 FGILQNMY
+441 
-449 KLAKRNPEA
+449 
-458 TPPDDFQKS
+458 
-467 DSSGDINGF
+467 
-476 GEELSF
+476 
-482 RHAGFY
+482 
-488 KADEVADIFN
+488 
-498 VDVRTVERWAKSGIL
+498 
-513 KEDMLGH
+513 
-520 NGDLYFGI
+520 
-528 DNVLN
+528 
-533 FTPPSKKDSLKAQ
+533 SKKNTPTTLDKLKAQ
-546 LRENAKAQAD
+546 LRENAKAQAN

-562 SALETLH
+562 AALETLH
-569 NIKTFDSKTVFA
+569 NIETFDSKTVFS
-581 DEVVTAGAFAFLFD
+581 DEVITAGAFAFLFD

-1012 HGLAFPLVID
+1012 HGLAFPLIID

>member
-84 TVSHQTAIVVDIDIY
+84 TVSHQTAIVVDIDIC

-187 TFNYKLGKENAPLCH
+187 TLNYKLGKENAPLCH

-293 KFKEGECE
+293 EFKEGECE

-330 TRQEWKEL
+330 TQREFYQRQ
-338 QHCKFNTDRLQSARK
+338 S
-353 SNNKTDAEPIG
+353 
-364 VSDSTSPK
+364 
-372 AKRQE
+372 
-377 RADSMDDLMTTREVA
+377 
-392 DFIGVSLSTV
+392 
-402 KNWRSRKL
+402 
-410 FGCYFFP
+410 Y
-417 ADEKHGDTL
+417 
-426 YYKRERV
+426 
-433 EQLKAVYQ
+433 
-441 FGILQNMY
+441 
-449 KLAKRNPEA
+449 
-458 TPPDDFQKS
+458 
-467 DSSGDINGF
+467 
-476 GEELSF
+476 
-482 RHAGFY
+482 
-488 KADEVADIFN
+488 
-498 VDVRTVERWAKSGIL
+498 
-513 KEDMLGH
+513 
-520 NGDLYFGI
+520 
-528 DNVLN
+528 
-533 FTPPSKKDSLKAQ
+533 SKKNTPTTLDKLKAQ
-546 LRENAKAQAD
+546 LRENAKAQAN

-562 SALETLH
+562 AALETLH
-569 NIKTFDSKTVFA
+569 NIETFDSKTVFS
-581 DEVVTAGAFAFLFD
+581 DEVITAGAFAFLFD

-1081 ENFALLLDDAKLC
+1081 EIFALLLDDAKLC

-1135 LEKILTVCGQFTDEY
+1135 LEKILMVCGQFTDEY

>member
-1 MDATQTINFFN
+1 MSKQIMNDKKQRQIEEALEFFDLLYENFK
-12 LLFARIPISHFSYLM
+12 APHFSYLM
-27 IFSNGYGTTY
+27 IFSNGYGNTY
-37 PFIISDETQREL
+37 PFAVADENQREY
-49 MAKKAIELSK
+49 MARKAIELSK

-84 TVSHQTAIVVDIDIY
+84 TVSHQTAIVVDIDIC

-293 KFKEGECE
+293 EFKEGECE

-330 TRQEWKEL
+330 TQREFYQRQ
-338 QHCKFNTDRLQSARK
+338 S
-353 SNNKTDAEPIG
+353 
-364 VSDSTSPK
+364 
-372 AKRQE
+372 
-377 RADSMDDLMTTREVA
+377 
-392 DFIGVSLSTV
+392 
-402 KNWRSRKL
+402 
-410 FGCYFFP
+410 Y
-417 ADEKHGDTL
+417 
-426 YYKRERV
+426 
-433 EQLKAVYQ
+433 
-441 FGILQNMY
+441 
-449 KLAKRNPEA
+449 
-458 TPPDDFQKS
+458 
-467 DSSGDINGF
+467 
-476 GEELSF
+476 
-482 RHAGFY
+482 
-488 KADEVADIFN
+488 
-498 VDVRTVERWAKSGIL
+498 
-513 KEDMLGH
+513 
-520 NGDLYFGI
+520 
-528 DNVLN
+528 
-533 FTPPSKKDSLKAQ
+533 SKKNTPTTLDKLKAQ
-546 LRENAKAQAD
+546 LRENAKAQAN

-562 SALETLH
+562 AALETLH
-569 NIKTFDSKTVFA
+569 NIETFDSKTVFS
-581 DEVVTAGAFAFLFD
+581 DEVITAGAFAFLFD

-821 NSLKQRGSIKVWKRA
+821 SSLKQRGSLKAWKRA

-841 KSPVARIILAASIA
+841 KSPVARIILAASVA

>member
-1 MDATQTINFFN
+1 
-12 LLFARIPISHFSYLM
+12 
-27 IFSNGYGTTY
+27 
-37 PFIISDETQREL
+37 
-49 MAKKAIELSK
+49 
-59 EGFDVWHAVNPV
+59 
-71 CIEPTSNKRGDET
+71 
-84 TVSHQTAIVVDIDIY
+84 
-99 SDAHKSDNLA
+99 
-109 QSFEEAKSFLPFTPS
+109 
-124 IIINSGYGLHAYY
+124 IINSGYGLHAYY

-293 KFKEGECE
+293 EFKEGECE

-330 TRQEWKEL
+330 TQREFYQRQ
-338 QHCKFNTDRLQSARK
+338 S
-353 SNNKTDAEPIG
+353 
-364 VSDSTSPK
+364 
-372 AKRQE
+372 
-377 RADSMDDLMTTREVA
+377 
-392 DFIGVSLSTV
+392 
-402 KNWRSRKL
+402 
-410 FGCYFFP
+410 Y
-417 ADEKHGDTL
+417 
-426 YYKRERV
+426 
-433 EQLKAVYQ
+433 
-441 FGILQNMY
+441 
-449 KLAKRNPEA
+449 
-458 TPPDDFQKS
+458 
-467 DSSGDINGF
+467 
-476 GEELSF
+476 
-482 RHAGFY
+482 
-488 KADEVADIFN
+488 
-498 VDVRTVERWAKSGIL
+498 
-513 KEDMLGH
+513 
-520 NGDLYFGI
+520 
-528 DNVLN
+528 
-533 FTPPSKKDSLKAQ
+533 SKKNTPTTLDKLKAQ
-546 LRENAKAQAD
+546 LRENAKAQAN

-562 SALETLH
+562 AALETLH
-569 NIKTFDSKTVFA
+569 NIETFDSKTVFS
-581 DEVVTAGAFAFLFD
+581 DEVITAGAFAFLFD

-1012 HGLAFPLVID
+1012 HGLAFPLIID

>member
-109 QSFEEAKSFLPFTPS
+109 QSFEKAKSFLPFTPS

-293 KFKEGECE
+293 EFKEGECE

-330 TRQEWKEL
+330 TQREFYQRQ
-338 QHCKFNTDRLQSARK
+338 S
-353 SNNKTDAEPIG
+353 
-364 VSDSTSPK
+364 
-372 AKRQE
+372 
-377 RADSMDDLMTTREVA
+377 
-392 DFIGVSLSTV
+392 
-402 KNWRSRKL
+402 
-410 FGCYFFP
+410 Y
-417 ADEKHGDTL
+417 
-426 YYKRERV
+426 
-433 EQLKAVYQ
+433 
-441 FGILQNMY
+441 
-449 KLAKRNPEA
+449 
-458 TPPDDFQKS
+458 
-467 DSSGDINGF
+467 
-476 GEELSF
+476 
-482 RHAGFY
+482 
-488 KADEVADIFN
+488 
-498 VDVRTVERWAKSGIL
+498 
-513 KEDMLGH
+513 
-520 NGDLYFGI
+520 
-528 DNVLN
+528 
-533 FTPPSKKDSLKAQ
+533 SKKNTPTTLDKLKAQ
-546 LRENAKAQAD
+546 LRENAKAQAN

-562 SALETLH
+562 AALETLH
-569 NIKTFDSKTVFA
+569 NIETFDSKTVFS
-581 DEVVTAGAFAFLFD
+581 DEVITAGAFAFLFD